1 MGDGWAMYNVRTYG
15 PKPGCVFF
23 LPVLVTNRVGKIAH
37 FWSYLGQGLWKVGH
51 TRPPSFCGSI
61 HAPSLVNSKQT
72 NLLVVIISF
81 KCSAAIC
88 AFLPTK
94 E

>member
-1 MGDGWAMYNVRTYG
+1 MGEGMYGLR
-15 PKPGCVFF
+15 
-23 LPVLVTNRVGKIAH
+23 PVLVRNRVGKIAH
-37 FWSYLGQGLWKVGH
+37 FWSYIGQGLWKVGH
-51 TRPPSFCGSI
+51 TLPPSFFGSI

-88 AFLPTK
+88 ALLPTK
-94 E
+94 ISQYTCRFN

>member
-1 MGDGWAMYNVRTYG
+1 MGEGWAMYNVGMYG
-15 PKPGCVFF
+15 PKHGCVFF
-23 LPVLVTNRVGKIAH
+23 AVLVRNRVGTIVH
-37 FWSYLGQGLWKVGH
+37 FRSYIGQGLWKVGH
-51 TRPPSFCGSI
+51 TLPPSFCGSI
-61 HAPSLVNSKQT
+61 HAPSLVNSKQI